1 LSDRLTV
8 RSLGVRFG
16 NTEVLRD
23 LSFSVPE
30 SSTMAVIGP
39 NGSGKTALFKA
50 LIGALPSTGTL
61 SWASGTRIGYV
72 PQRLDLER
80 DLPLSGRDFLNAK
93 AALVGASQGEVK
105 RATQLV
111 NLGRATAL
119 RPIGSLSGGQ
129 FQRLLLAFAL
139 LGHPNVLLFDE
150 PTTGIDEP
158 GEELLYATVERLQH
172 EEKLT
177 LIFISHE
184 LSLVYRMA
192 SLVLCLGRR
201 GVSCFGPPRQILT
214 PDTLERTYG
223 APVDHY
229 LHDVH
234 EH

>member
-1 LSDRLTV
+1 VSDRLTV

-16 NTEVLRD
+16 QTEVLRD

-30 SSTMAVIGP
+30 SSTVAVIGP

-61 SWASGTRIGYV
+61 AWAPGTRIGYV

-93 AALVGASQGEVK
+93 AALVGASPGDVK

-111 NLGRATAL
+111 NLGRSVAL

-192 SLVLCLGRR
+192 ALVLCLGRR

-234 EH
+234 GH

>member
-1 LSDRLTV
+1 VTNRLV
-8 RSLGVRFG
+8 VESLGVSFG
-16 NTEVLRD
+16 KTQVLQD
-23 LSFSVPE
+23 LSFAVPE
-30 SSTMAVIGP
+30 GASMAVIGP

-50 LIGALPSTGTL
+50 LIGSLPASGTV
-61 SWASGTRIGYV
+61 SWAEGTRIGYV

-93 AALVGASQGEVK
+93 ATLAGASASDVK
-105 RATQLV
+105 RASQLV
-111 NLGRATAL
+111 NLGRDVAS

-139 LGHPNVLLFDE
+139 VGHPNVLLFDE

-158 GEELLYATVERLQH
+158 GEELLYATVERLQQ
-172 EEKLT
+172 EEHLT

-192 SLVLCLGRR
+192 GLVLCLGRR
-201 GVSCFGPPRQILT
+201 GVHCFGPPRQILT
-214 PDTLERTYG
+214 PETLERTYG
-223 APVDHY
+223 SPMDHY
-229 LHDVH
+229 LHESH

>member
-1 LSDRLTV
+1 MTARLV
-8 RSLGVRFG
+8 VESLGVSFG
-16 NTEVLRD
+16 NTQVLRD
-23 LSFSVPE
+23 LSFTVPDGA
-30 SSTMAVIGP
+30 TMAVIGP
-39 NGSGKTALFKA
+39 NGAGKTVLFKA
-50 LIGALPSTGTL
+50 LIGSLPASGTL
-61 SWASGTRIGYV
+61 RWAEGTRIGYV

-80 DLPLSGRDFLNAK
+80 DLPLSGRDFLQAK
-93 AALVGASQGEVK
+93 ATLASASAADVK

-111 NLGRATAL
+111 NLGRDVVS

-158 GEELLYATVERLQH
+158 GEELLYATVERLQQ
-172 EEKLT
+172 EEHLT

-192 SLVLCLGRR
+192 GLVLCLGRR

-214 PDTLERTYG
+214 PETLERTYG
-223 APVDHY
+223 APMDHY
-229 LHDVH
+229 LHEGH
-234 EH
+234 ER

>member
-1 LSDRLTV
+1 MSDRLV
-8 RSLGVRFG
+8 VHSLGVKFDK
-16 NTEVLRD
+16 TEVLRG
-23 LSFSVPE
+23 LSFNVPDGA
-30 SSTMAVIGP
+30 TVAVIGP

-50 LIGALPSTGTL
+50 LIGALPAAGTVR
-61 SWASGTRIGYV
+61 WAEGTRIGYV

-80 DLPLSGRDFLNAK
+80 DLPLSGRDFLHAK
-93 AALVGASQGEVK
+93 AALVGANEAEVV
-105 RATQLV
+105 RATKLV
-111 NLGRATAL
+111 NLGREVAK

-158 GEELLYATVERLQH
+158 GEELLYATVERLQK
-172 EEKLT
+172 EEHLT

-192 SLVLCLGRR
+192 GLVLCLGRR
-201 GVSCFGPPRQILT
+201 GVHCFGPPRQILT

-223 APVDHY
+223 APMDHY
-229 LHDVH
+229 LHEPH
-234 EH
+234 ER

>member
-1 LSDRLTV
+1 MINRLV
-8 RSLGVRFG
+8 VESLGVSFG
-16 NTEVLRD
+16 KTQVLRD
-23 LSFSVPE
+23 LSFAVPE
-30 SSTMAVIGP
+30 GASMAVIGP

-50 LIGALPSTGTL
+50 LIGSLPASGTV
-61 SWASGTRIGYV
+61 SWAEGTRIGYV

-93 AALVGASQGEVK
+93 ATLAGASAADVK

-111 NLGRATAL
+111 NLGREVAS

-139 LGHPNVLLFDE
+139 VGHPNVLLFDE

-158 GEELLYATVERLQH
+158 GEELLYATVERLQQ
-172 EEKLT
+172 EEHLT

-192 SLVLCLGRR
+192 GLVLCLGRR
-201 GVSCFGPPRQILT
+201 GVHCFGPPRQILT
-214 PDTLERTYG
+214 PETLERTYG
-223 APVDHY
+223 APMDHY
-229 LHDVH
+229 LHESH

>member
-16 NTEVLRD
+16 QTVVLRD
-23 LSFSVPE
+23 LSFAVPE
-30 SSTMAVIGP
+30 SSTLAVIGP

-50 LIGALPSTGTL
+50 LIGALPSTGNLT
-61 SWASGTRIGYV
+61 WAAGTRIGYV

-93 AALVGASQGEVK
+93 AALVGASPGDVK

-111 NLGRATAL
+111 NLGRAAVR

-158 GEELLYATVERLQH
+158 GEEMLYATVERLQH

-192 SLVLCLGRR
+192 ALVLCLGRR